1 MRLRLAFLLLVLAVP
16 GPLWAQAETEYRLGS
31 EDVLH
36 IQVVGRPDLGGDPTV
51 DPSGSL
57 ELPLLGQ
64 VKAVDRT
71 TSELASQLSQRYS
84 ILDPKISQVL
94 VTVSQYNSR
103 RVTVVGEVRTP
114 GRYGFRT
121 IPGLWEV
128 LLGAGG
134 PTPGADLS
142 QVEIVRKESDTAEPQ
157 VITVDLS
164 AGVKG
169 TNPDSLPKLRPK
181 DTLVV
186 PSLSREAAPTGSTF
200 QVLGSVR
207 TPGVYRLTAAKTVV
221 EALALSGGSLADA
234 DLRKVQL
241 TRKAGGGV
249 VAYQLDIEGH
259 LRRGEPA
266 ADLELKA
273 GDTVTVPARGGAT
286 FFNRLLGI
294 APLVSVI
301 TSLFFVIRR

>member
-1 MRLRLAFLLLVLAVP
+1 MKLRLAFLLLVLAVP
-16 GPLWAQAETEYRLGS
+16 RLLWAQAETEYKPGP

-36 IQVVGRPDLGGDPTV
+36 IQVVGRPDLGGDAIV
-51 DPSGSL
+51 DPSGNL
-57 ELPLLGQ
+57 ELPLLGM

-71 TSELASQLSQRYS
+71 TSELASQLSQRYN
-84 ILDPKISQVL
+84 ILDSKISQVL
-94 VTVSQYNSR
+94 VAVSQYNSR
-103 RVTVVGEVRTP
+103 RVTVVGEVRSP

-121 IPGLWEV
+121 IPGLWEI

-134 PTPGADLS
+134 ATPAADLS
-142 QVEIVRKESDTAEPQ
+142 QVEIVRKESDTAAPQ

-181 DTLVV
+181 DTVVV
-186 PSLSREAAPTGSTF
+186 PSLSREAASTGSTF

-221 EALALSGGSLADA
+221 EALAISGGSLPDA
-234 DLRKVQL
+234 DLRNVHL
-241 TRKAGGGV
+241 TRKTGGGV

-273 GDTVTVPARGGAT
+273 GDTVMVPARGGAN

-294 APLVSVI
+294 APLATVI
-301 TSLFFVIRR
+301 TSLIVVIRR